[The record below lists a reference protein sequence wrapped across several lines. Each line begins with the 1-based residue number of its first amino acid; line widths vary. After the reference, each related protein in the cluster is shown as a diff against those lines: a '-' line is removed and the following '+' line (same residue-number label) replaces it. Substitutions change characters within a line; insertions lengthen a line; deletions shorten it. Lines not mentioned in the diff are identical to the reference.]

1 MSPLSGKLH
10 AAGNKGGYLAGVVGE
25 NWKGVVEKLTLML
38 KSLGTKPKL
47 QVSFIPLKMVEITT
61 Q

>member
-1 MSPLSGKLH
+1 MLPSSGKLH

-25 NWKGVVEKLTLML
+25 NWKGIVERLTLML

-47 QVSFIPLKMVEITT
+47 QV
-61 Q
+61 

>member
-25 NWKGVVEKLTLML
+25 NWKGVVE
-38 KSLGTKPKL
+38 SLR
-47 QVSFIPLKMVEITT
+47 
-61 Q
+61 